1 MLAATR
7 ARNGRGGDGDSSYCS
22 HRVAVESSPVLPET
36 GGGGHGKGK
45 ARQEASYAVRDVPS
59 YRRKH
64 RGAITA
70 NDHRPTS
77 KLYRVGGRSTENRGS
92 VAVGEATA
100 IASLLVT
107 LRNRQATTFARS
119 AGLPKRLRPSR
130 RRRELTSAAG
140 DRGRRSRVWVTV
152 QSAPS
157 VASVRLRL
165 LDLPERSSHATA
177 GTEEEVCS
185 LLTGNP
191 SLAAVVSSERSKLY
205 EVYMFSEGS
214 SSQSTSSNADF
225 PPDIDVNQFP
235 WSHEYLEERRTDWEV
250 RLFRYHGGHMLQHM
264 VFTLNIH
271 LLKSLLLRFKIGQK
285 SKIGY
290 FGILC
295 HEYHILM
302 EFHRPSLR
310 KELDLSVEKDL
321 IKFLTWFYPLKYW
334 KKLCQDGPEFFTV
347 HLHREVTAWV
357 SRFLEGH
364 AEPFMKIYEQHM
376 ESIIVREEDY
386 PELQRYIFTQNK
398 VIPKEI
404 WPREGIQ
411 PDVRQDDEIYH
422 ERIKSARNQYY
433 YELSQVKKEDI
444 WSQDPWNFEDINSV
458 LEEVEKIEKAY
469 AQKSRK
475 KRPEHK
481 SQWNKDGWRTKRRQ
495 SGMDRQEWVNYIGYP
510 SYSNYSTESDTASHE
525 DSVMDL
531 QFHGEWMVMKTKQPD
546 WDPQNWKGK
555 RFMNE
560 G

>member
-1 MLAATR
+1 
-7 ARNGRGGDGDSSYCS
+7 
-22 HRVAVESSPVLPET
+22 
-36 GGGGHGKGK
+36 
-45 ARQEASYAVRDVPS
+45 
-59 YRRKH
+59 
-64 RGAITA
+64 
-70 NDHRPTS
+70 
-77 KLYRVGGRSTENRGS
+77 
-92 VAVGEATA
+92 
-100 IASLLVT
+100 
-107 LRNRQATTFARS
+107 
-119 AGLPKRLRPSR
+119 
-130 RRRELTSAAG
+130 
-140 DRGRRSRVWVTV
+140 
-152 QSAPS
+152 
-157 VASVRLRL
+157 
-165 LDLPERSSHATA
+165 
-177 GTEEEVCS
+177 
-185 LLTGNP
+185 
-191 SLAAVVSSERSKLY
+191 
-205 EVYMFSEGS
+205 MFSEGS
-214 SSQSTSSNADF
+214 SSQSTSSNVDF

-235 WSHEYLEERRTDWEV
+235 WSHDYLEERRTDWEV
-250 RLFRYHGGHMLQHM
+250 RLFRYHGGHMLQPYGIHPKYPFAQIFIAQ
-264 VFTLNIH
+264 VQDWPEELNWI
-271 LLKSLLLRFKIGQK
+271 FW
-285 SKIGY
+285 Y
-290 FGILC
+290 LC

-364 AEPFMKIYEQHM
+364 TEPFMKIYEQHM

-386 PELQRYIFTQNK
+386 PEFQRYIFAQNK

-433 YELSQVKKEDI
+433 YELNQAQKGEDI
-444 WSQDPWNFEDINSV
+444 WSQDPWNFDDIDAV

-475 KRPEHK
+475 KRPEDK
-481 SQWNKDGWRTKRRQ
+481 SQWNKDVWRTKRRQ
-495 SGMDRQEWVNYIGYP
+495 SGMDRQEWVNYMGYP
-510 SYSNYSTESDTASHE
+510 SYSSYSTESDTASDE

-531 QFHGEWMVMKTKQPD
+531 QFRGEWMIMKANQPE
-546 WDPQNWKGK
+546 WNPQNWKGK